1 MPTLV
6 KQTQKNQYL
15 IFIFKNKIFIFYK
28 MESIN
33 KIQNAEDN
41 KEYKPIAKNQS
52 VEGQNP
58 KDLAA
63 AKDYKT
69 RKYVQTT
76 RTKIT
81 AEARRKRDQF
91 LIDHKEEIL
100 KLEPRGR
107 VKKVAE
113 MIKQNLNLDVNF
125 KTLRRLM
132 YKYVKTDITNQYIT
146 PTAEAKRKR
155 DQFLIDHKE
164 EILKYD
170 DKDRVKKVAEL
181 LKQVLN
187 LDVNHSTLLQLLN
200 KYGIISKNTEERKL
214 RDQYLIDH
222 REEILKLEPKGRI
235 KKVQEMLKRDLN
247 LNVNYNKMYVAFN
260 KFNL

>member
-1 MPTLV
+1 MESN
-6 KQTQKNQYL
+6 KNQ
-15 IFIFKNKIFIFYK
+15 
-28 MESIN
+28 
-33 KIQNAEDN
+33 
-41 KEYKPIAKNQS
+41 IAVAMAKSPKNQS
-52 VEGQNP
+52 VEGE
-58 KDLAA
+58 KV
-63 AKDYKT
+63 YKT

-91 LIDHKEEIL
+91 LIDHREEIL
-100 KLEPRGR
+100 KLDTKGR

-113 MIKQNLNLDVNF
+113 MIKQNLNLDVNY
-125 KTLRRLM
+125 KTLRRII
-132 YKYVKTDITNQYIT
+132 YKYVKTDISNQN
-146 PTAEAKRKR
+146 PDSAEAKRKR
-155 DQFLIDHKE
+155 DQYLIDHKE

-187 LDVNHSTLLQLLN
+187 LNVNYSTLYQLIN
-200 KYGIISKNTEERKL
+200 KYVLSDITKQKTEERRL
-214 RDQYLIDH
+214 RDKYLIDH

-247 LNVNYNKMYVAFN
+247 LNVNYNKLYTAFN